1 MPLYRSD
8 DIETVLIELQ
18 AGIVPTGLFMKNIR
32 DKKDSFEGMDQKEAR
47 KMKRKWRKLKKKF
60 KVRKAS
66 ISHAAY
72 EIRFHLRE
80 EKKWH

>member
-8 DIETVLIELQ
+8 DIETVVAELQ
-18 AGIVPTGLFMKNIR
+18 AGIIPTSIFMKNIKE
-32 DKKDSFEGMDQKEAR
+32 KKDSFAGMTQADAK

-60 KVRKAS
+60 NVRKTS

>member
-8 DIETVLIELQ
+8 DIETVVAELQ
-18 AGIVPTGLFMKNIR
+18 AGIIPTSIFMKNIKE
-32 DKKDSFEGMDQKEAR
+32 KKDSFAGMTQGDAK

-60 KVRKAS
+60 NVRKTS